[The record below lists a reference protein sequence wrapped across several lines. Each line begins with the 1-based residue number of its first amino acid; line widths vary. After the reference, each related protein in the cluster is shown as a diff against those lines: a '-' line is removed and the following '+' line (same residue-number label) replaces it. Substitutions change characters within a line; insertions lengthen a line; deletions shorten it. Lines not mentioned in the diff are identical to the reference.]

1 MLKQNIKMLM
11 VQSSIHKPVNT
22 DNCKDADFKSVLN
35 FKLIL

>member
-1 MLKQNIKMLM
+1 MLM

-22 DNCKDADFKSVLN
+22 ACCDNCKDADLKSVLN